1 MKSYEIFKVILPVIS
16 DGIGMTPIKKIIG
29 DIGKMLQIDC
39 FIQKRVIVGEECNQV
54 IFTKLE
60 VPLMDHGIVDHLKRI
75 VVMRVIMV
83 WIHGILITLVLILDI
98 VTDQA
103 AGQMG
108 KLQVTMVVYG

>member
-1 MKSYEIFKVILPVIS
+1 
-16 DGIGMTPIKKIIG
+16 
-29 DIGKMLQIDC
+29 
-39 FIQKRVIVGEECNQV
+39 
-54 IFTKLE
+54 
-60 VPLMDHGIVDHLKRI
+60 MDHGIVGHLKRI
-75 VVMRVIMV
+75 VVMRIIMV